1 MAQSWSEMCTSC
13 QVQLI
18 LTCLIMAGLLTL
30 IILLDY
36 YKLQKKK
43 KLIWSCIGILL
54 ALGVAVLVFV
64 SIEAVQL
71 VLAMPEGPTRIAIH
85 TAAGLVGM
93 IFLGVFITIIIL
105 QLIKKNL
112 SKRTAYSI
120 LFTALGLIAITL
132 IVFVIL
138 IAFVLPGPI
147 EYGSLHIAS
156 MVGFPALFLLSA
168 GTIFVIYDEPKFVLY
183 HGLTAGS
190 SWLLT
195 TLNVLLLF
203 TMSEAQM
210 TGYSGIIHTAHIVL
224 GAAGLLCGF
233 LSALFGISGQRKLA
247 KLTGY
252 ITIGSW
258 WTAYMIATFIAGV
271 GV

>member
-1 MAQSWSEMCTSC
+1 MASWSEMSTSG
-13 QVQLI
+13 QVLFI

-30 IILLDY
+30 IILIDY
-36 YKLQKKK
+36 YKLNKKK
-43 KLIWSCIGILL
+43 KLIWTFVGILL
-54 ALGVAVLVFV
+54 ALGIAALVIVA
-64 SIEAVQL
+64 IEAVQL
-71 VLAMPEGPTRIAIH
+71 VIAMPDGPTRFAVH
-85 TAAGLVGM
+85 TIAGLIGM
-93 IFLGVFITIIIL
+93 IFLGAFITIIIL
-105 QLIKKNL
+105 ELVKKNL

-120 LFTALGLIAITL
+120 LFTTLGLITICL
-132 IVFVIL
+132 IVGVVL

-147 EYGSLHIAS
+147 EDGSLHIAS

-168 GTIFVIYDEPKFVLY
+168 GTIFVTLDEPKYVLY

-203 TMSEAQM
+203 TMSETQM
-210 TGYSGIIHTAHIVL
+210 TGYSGVIHTAHIVL

-252 ITIGSW
+252 ITLGCW

-271 GV
+271 GA